1 MRLLP
6 ILAVAAASLSLAA
19 CTVNTAPANP
29 PPPVAATVVTPAPMM
44 TAPAAG
50 STVVV
55 RP

>member
-1 MRLLP
+1 MRTLP
-6 ILAVAAASLSLAA
+6 VLAALVASLGLAA
-19 CTVNTAPANP
+19 CTVNTAPSNP

-44 TAPAAG
+44 STPAPG

>member
-6 ILAVAAASLSLAA
+6 VLAAVAASLSLAA

-29 PPPVAATVVTPAPMM
+29 PPVAATVVTPAPMVAP
-44 TAPAAG
+44 APAAG